1 MRGNM
6 SRMHAVRAELRR
18 IEREGVGFSESDE
31 LRCCKRSRYIKVDI
45 NGNTV
50 LTAKGRALLAEGEA

>member
-1 MRGNM
+1 
-6 SRMHAVRAELRR
+6 MHAVRAELRR
-18 IEREGVGFSESDE
+18 IEREGVGFSDSDE
-31 LRCCKRSRYIKVDI
+31 YRCCKRSRYIKVDI